1 MLKEKKVCTSHRWQG
16 AESVTQ
22 DAQVQKSAYT
32 VNLVR
37 WDNGRVVGNDM
48 MSGLFIYASKPN
60 HKHRTKQQWMRTS
73 GFVMLLLV
81 L

>member
-16 AESVTQ
+16 AKSVMQ

-37 WDNGRVVGNDM
+37 WDNDRVVTEREK
-48 MSGLFIYASKPN
+48 S
-60 HKHRTKQQWMRTS
+60 H
-73 GFVMLLLV
+73 
-81 L
+81 

>member
-1 MLKEKKVCTSHRWQG
+1 
-16 AESVTQ
+16 
-22 DAQVQKSAYT
+22 
-32 VNLVR
+32 
-37 WDNGRVVGNDM
+37 M
-48 MSGLFIYASKPN
+48 MSELFTYARKPN